1 LSNASIADFA
11 RISIG
16 SASREALAVIEQAFQ
31 DEQERIDN
39 RMFSAIDEGTATAEQ
54 ALFAFAGKRA
64 LARVLLRLRQKDTT
78 GQNAARRLAQ
88 HERVDA
94 ARR

>member
-1 LSNASIADFA
+1 MPDSTLTDFN

-16 SASREALAVIEQAFQ
+16 VASREALAVVEAAFQ
-31 DEQERIDN
+31 EEQDRIDT
-39 RMFSAIDEGTATAEQ
+39 RIFAAIDDGSATAEQ

-88 HERVDA
+88 RESVNGR
-94 ARR
+94 